1 MNLQPGSTI
10 KVAHSDTH
18 QGPEVRLKGAWL
30 ILVRIAWV
38 VLAMLAIGLPVASLP
53 SYYAYLHI
61 TNPTSVYGPQLTP
74 GDVRELHS
82 LGLSL
87 DFYAWLNI
95 SVFLIFLLVCVSIG
109 VILFLRRSDDHLA
122 LLASL
127 SIVFFPLGFNT
138 QIPQTLPSVWTF
150 PIEVLTFCSSVCLG
164 LFIYLFPNGRF
175 VPRWTRWLMV
185 VWIVYWAGDNFFPN
199 SPFNNS
205 WFSLIPL
212 IGLAASL
219 IALQVYRYR
228 RVSTS
233 LQRQQTKW
241 VVFGIA
247 VTFGSIV
254 VEFLLLGLLPR
265 FFPMGPLAFFL
276 GQIPFDF
283 LLLVFPLSI
292 VFAIL
297 RNRLWEI
304 DRLINRALVY
314 GTLTILL
321 GLLYAGLI
329 IGLQALLGGII
340 KQNNDIAIVVSTLA
354 IYALF
359 QPLRRR
365 IQNLID
371 RRFYRRKYDA
381 ARTLAAFNASLRSE
395 VDLSQLSEQLLTV
408 VEETMQP
415 AHVSLWLRP
424 SASQNKSIAPG
435 GQQRAREGAGV

>member
-1 MNLQPGSTI
+1 MYLQPDSTI
-10 KVAHSDTH
+10 KIAHPDTH
-18 QGPEVRLKGAWL
+18 QGPEIRLQGVWL
-30 ILVRIAWV
+30 ILARVAWV
-38 VLAMLAIGLPVASLP
+38 VLALLGVGLPVVSLP

-61 TNPTSVYGPQLTP
+61 TDPTSVYGPQLTP
-74 GDVRELHS
+74 GDVRELHN

-95 SVFLIFLLVCVSIG
+95 SAFLIFLLVCVSIG
-109 VILFLRRSDDHLA
+109 LILFLRRSDDHLA

-138 QIPQTLPSVWTF
+138 QIPQTLPSVWMF
-150 PIEVLTFCSSVCLG
+150 PIEIVIFCSNVCLG
-164 LFIYLFPNGRF
+164 LFIYLFPSGRF

-185 VWIVYWAGDNFFPN
+185 VWVVYWANNQFFPN
-199 SPFNNS
+199 EPLNNT
-205 WFSLIPL
+205 WLPVVPL
-212 IGLAASL
+212 AGLAASL

-228 RVSTS
+228 HVSTL

-247 VTFGSIV
+247 VTFGSFV
-254 VEFLLLGLLPR
+254 VAIPLVDGLFPL
-265 FFPMGPLAFFL
+265 FFPMGPLVFSL
-276 GQIPFDF
+276 IQIPLNF
-283 LLLVFPLSI
+283 LLLLYPLSI

-304 DRLINRALVY
+304 DRLINRALIY
-314 GTLTILL
+314 GTLTVSLAL
-321 GLLYAGLI
+321 VYVGLI
-329 IGLQALLGGII
+329 IGLQALLGTII
-340 KQNNDIAIVVSTLA
+340 RQDNAVAVVVSTLV

-381 ARTLAAFNASLRSE
+381 ARTLAAFSTTLRGE
-395 VDLSQLSEQLLTV
+395 VDLSQLSEQLLEV

-415 AHVSLWLRP
+415 AHVSLWLNQPTQSKTYHIQPANLP
-424 SASQNKSIAPG
+424 S
-435 GQQRAREGAGV
+435 